1 MVLVFFSNVNALAN
15 TKGCCDSRSG
25 EVRVKSKYI
34 KEYEIL
40 VEKVSLPYDL
50 LFQADAESLFIAW
63 QDYAEAGRV
72 VSA

>member
-1 MVLVFFSNVNALAN
+1 MVSVFFSNVNALAN

-40 VEKVSLPYDL
+40 VEKVSLL
-50 LFQADAESLFIAW
+50 
-63 QDYAEAGRV
+63 V
-72 VSA
+72 